1 MQDFD
6 ITASSLGSQI
16 QAEKPTVLIIGNLD
30 GIHKGHAALIAS
42 ARQLADQYNGTL
54 GAVSFFPHPRRIFQP
69 DASPFLLASPEK
81 KIALLQEHGVDYL
94 YNLCFDRQLANMT
107 AIDFIKRCLVETIG
121 CQHIVVGKDFHF
133 GKNRLGN
140 VEILKQAGKAYNFQ
154 IHPQILTSDKKQE
167 IISSS
172 RIRDAIRT
180 GDIETAN
187 MLLNWNWGFAVNIQ
201 NTTEYNDDILCIE
214 AACTDDDLI
223 QPASGGYHGTMT
235 SRNGKKSMRVFILH
249 NTLNFVKLF
258 CNKHR
263 FATEWGTKKDIIIS
277 LQANLR
283 ISDICDDTLDWITD
297 QDNEQDDS

>member
-30 GIHKGHAALIAS
+30 GIHKGHAALISS
-42 ARQLADQYNGTL
+42 ARQLADKHNGTL

-69 DASPFLLASPEK
+69 DTPPFLLTSPEK
-81 KIALLQEHGVDYL
+81 KIELLEKHGVNYL
-94 YNLCFDRQLANMT
+94 YNLCFDRQMANMT
-107 AIDFIKRCLVETIG
+107 AIDFIKQCLVGTIG
-121 CQHIVVGKDFHF
+121 CKHIMVGEDFHF

-140 VEILKQAGKAYNFQ
+140 VEILKQAGKAYDFQ
-154 IHPQILTSDKKQE
+154 VHPQILTSDQKQE

-172 RIRDAIRT
+172 RIREAIRA

-187 MLLNWNWGFAVNIQ
+187 ALLNRDWGFNVNIQ
-201 NTTEYNDDILCIE
+201 NTTAYNDDILCIE
-214 AACTDDDLI
+214 TACDDEELI
-223 QPASGGYHGTMT
+223 KPAFGGYHGSIT
-235 SRNGKKSMRVFILH
+235 SCDRKKSMRVFVLH

-263 FATEWGTKKDIIIS
+263 FETDWTTEKNIIVS
-277 LQANLR
+277 LQSNLKPA
-283 ISDICDDTLDWITD
+283 DLHDDTLNWLTD
-297 QDNEQDDS
+297 